1 MELTRRG
8 FIGGIGAFAGLGLI
22 GGGRLFAAPSGWEH
36 QKPPRLIVGMVADT
50 HVRTGANGKRMD
62 SNRPTTWFIKALEHF
77 REIGADAVVHLGD
90 MAHCGQTQELVFHR
104 EAWEKVF
111 GATSKVARIF
121 VTGNHEICGSGDFV
135 ERFSSSPEEVAR
147 RLFRTDVA
155 ANWEKAFGEKY
166 EPVRD
171 ITVKGY
177 HFVVREHLTPEADL
191 ERFMEENAA
200 KIAPSRS
207 TKPVFLLS
215 HVPPGEAHSAAMSRW
230 KQCVGFYG
238 HCHASAANWNVIG
251 CKPGEIPYVQCPAL
265 RAMPHNVMANDK
277 YAAKYKGF
285 SGREAAGCNTAR
297 QGFVI
302 RVYDDCLAIERR
314 EFTEGG
320 KIGEDW
326 VLALGKYAPSPFEKA
341 ELKKAIG
348 EPQFRKGAKLEVENV
363 ANVEI
368 LPNANIQSQ
377 LETGNIGIGNTG
389 NIGNIVVKIPLAD
402 GNPDTRAY
410 GFDVAVSGEGGAKR
424 YRSVYACGCNMG
436 IGHEANGGIT
446 TVVFEAAQ
454 LPPGD
459 ELTIAA
465 RPVTSLGSCGSAI
478 AVKYDMKKKEV
489 VQCIA

>member
-1 MELTRRG
+1 MELTRRD

-22 GGGRLFAAPSGWEH
+22 GGGRLFAAPSGREH

-348 EPQFRKGAKLEVENV
+348 EPQFRKGAKLVV
-363 ANVEI
+363 AAVPALTI
-368 LPNANIQSQ
+368 
-377 LETGNIGIGNTG
+377 
-389 NIGNIVVKIPLAD
+389 KIPIAD

>member
-22 GGGRLFAAPSGWEH
+22 GGGRLFAAPSGWKR

-111 GATSKVARIF
+111 GASSKVARIF
-121 VTGNHEICGSGDFV
+121 LTGNHEIVGSGDFV
-135 ERFSSSPEEVAR
+135 ERFSSGPDEVAQ

-166 EPVRD
+166 EPIRD

-326 VLALGKYAPSPFEKA
+326 VLALGEYSPNPFEKT
-341 ELKKAIG
+341 ELKKRIG
-348 EPQFRKGAKLEVENV
+348 KPQFRKGAKLVV
-363 ANVEI
+363 AAVPALTI
-368 LPNANIQSQ
+368 
-377 LETGNIGIGNTG
+377 
-389 NIGNIVVKIPLAD
+389 KIPIAD
-402 GNPDTRAY
+402 ANPDTRAY
-410 GFDVAVSGEGGAKR
+410 GFDVAVSGEGDAKR